1 MPWRCFSWLRSL
13 AVSAGCW
20 LRSLAVSAGCWL
32 RSLVVSVGCAA
43 WPFLLG
49 IFPLR
54 NGEKKR
60 SERSE
65 REECRFER
73 GFDPNESSSSRTLPT
88 LVVAPRLPSTPPSPS
103 SLSPS
108 CPGVGRRRAVPPLPS
123 LSSLLSPSSPSSSS
137 SLATAV
143 WLHEGV
149 HVRLQLCVW
158 GCAPPAKPTCGHD
171 PWRLSQLPARV
182 QRHRRRRRRLSQLP
196 ALLRPLW
203 TRGASSRHCST
214 TTADWSSRSTA

>member
-1 MPWRCFSWLRSL
+1 MFLRFLDSY
-13 AVSAGCW
+13 VYW
-20 LRSLAVSAGCWL
+20 
-32 RSLVVSVGCAA
+32 
-43 WPFLLG
+43 FLLVLV
-49 IFPLR
+49 FV
-54 NGEKKR
+54 
-60 SERSE
+60 SS
-65 REECRFER
+65 FER

-88 LVVAPRLPSTPPSPS
+88 LVVAPLLPSTPPSPS

-143 WLHEGV
+143 WLHQGV
-149 HVRLQLCVW
+149 HGRLQLCVW

-196 ALLRPLW
+196 AILRPLW

>member
-1 MPWRCFSWLRSL
+1 MFLRFLDSY
-13 AVSAGCW
+13 VYW
-20 LRSLAVSAGCWL
+20 
-32 RSLVVSVGCAA
+32 
-43 WPFLLG
+43 FLLVLV
-49 IFPLR
+49 FV
-54 NGEKKR
+54 
-60 SERSE
+60 SS
-65 REECRFER
+65 FER

-88 LVVAPRLPSTPPSPS
+88 LVVAPLLPSTPPSPS

-143 WLHEGV
+143 WLHQGV
-149 HVRLQLCVW
+149 HRRLQLCVW
-158 GCAPPAKPTCGHD
+158 
-171 PWRLSQLPARV
+171 L
-182 QRHRRRRRRLSQLP
+182 HRRSPPVGMIHGGCLSF
-196 ALLRPLW
+196 RPECNAIVGAGGGCLSFRPSSDHFG